1 MVKDSIFDTSN
12 KKEVEKI
19 NNENTNINKE
29 GNNQNNLQ
37 SFPFSNV
44 LRGKSHKN
52 NNKYKLFLNT
62 NKDKKS
68 VPLKQSGID
77 DINDKEI
84 NNKNK
89 YSKFKKII
97 QDLNITPSSNNQE
110 IEKNNKNKQLIL
122 PILSIKNIQKNS
134 ELLSPYKTKTELKK
148 NSKIKTHSP
157 IHGNNL
163 FNNNN
168 YSNIDKNDLN
178 ICLIN
183 KKENINNNNYG
194 YFSNYSNRKRA
205 TSEFKNKIFQ
215 TINRNNLFN
224 DKNNLYNNNIPSNSK
239 NTTKNII
246 EQNITTVI
254 NDSPIKRNKYKYLA
268 GNNRNISSYE
278 MAKFPIIFD

>member
-1 MVKDSIFDTSN
+1 M
-12 KKEVEKI
+12 
-19 NNENTNINKE
+19 
-29 GNNQNNLQ
+29 
-37 SFPFSNV
+37 
-44 LRGKSHKN
+44 
-52 NNKYKLFLNT
+52 
-62 NKDKKS
+62 
-68 VPLKQSGID
+68 
-77 DINDKEI
+77 
-84 NNKNK
+84 
-89 YSKFKKII
+89 
-97 QDLNITPSSNNQE
+97 
-110 IEKNNKNKQLIL
+110 
-122 PILSIKNIQKNS
+122 
-134 ELLSPYKTKTELKK
+134 
-148 NSKIKTHSP
+148 
-157 IHGNNL
+157 
-163 FNNNN
+163 
-168 YSNIDKNDLN
+168 N